1 MAAVLILGASGY
13 VGSHLVP
20 RLVEQGHT
28 VRAAGR
34 RREPLERV
42 AAERA
47 GVGRIV
53 YLGGLQPKGTASTHL
68 ASRRETGDVLNAGA
82 VDVTEIRAGI
92 VVGPGSA
99 ARYTVFRTLDYGSSL
114 DRLLPALP
122 PVDLL
127 PECE

>member
-1 MAAVLILGASGY
+1 MAAVLILGASGATSY
-13 VGSHLVP
+13 RG
-20 RLVEQGHT
+20 
-28 VRAAGR
+28 
-34 RREPLERV
+34 
-42 AAERA
+42 
-47 GVGRIV
+47 
-53 YLGGLQPKGTASTHL
+53 
-68 ASRRETGDVLNAGA
+68 SRRETGEVLRAGA

-122 PVDLL
+122 PIDLL

>member
-1 MAAVLILGASGY
+1 MYRG
-13 VGSHLVP
+13 
-20 RLVEQGHT
+20 
-28 VRAAGR
+28 
-34 RREPLERV
+34 
-42 AAERA
+42 
-47 GVGRIV
+47 
-53 YLGGLQPKGTASTHL
+53 
-68 ASRRETGDVLNAGA
+68 SRRETGDVLSAGA

-122 PVDLL
+122 PIDLL